1 MFNSTLV
8 KIYSSIDSTSF
19 IKSIY
24 GDFQPFSK
32 SITFEDDFQID
43 ITNRLFC
50 DIDSAI
56 DENSYIEIEG
66 IKYKVMSIKKWDDYL
81 EIYLYR
87 LKRQV

>member
-1 MFNSTLV
+1 MFNNTLV
-8 KIYSSIDSTSF
+8 KIYSSFDSTSF
-19 IKSIY
+19 IKAIY

-32 SITFEDDFQID
+32 SITFEDDFQIE

-50 DIDSAI
+50 DIDSSI